1 MLCSRQS
8 DRIRALCLLLLLP
21 LLIVCLFD
29 PFASEAVTAFMG
41 SVAVPCADSA
51 NSGAAAAAA
60 APVTGTSDSW
70 Q

>member
-1 MLCSRQS
+1 MF
-8 DRIRALCLLLLLP
+8 AAAAAAAAAA
-21 LLIVCLFD
+21 D